1 MNNDNPV
8 QKENNATSPSCT
20 PATYCRPCM
29 QPVSQVQISFHNFH
43 LEKLK
48 SWRFQQAGFKAKVEW
63 GVTAYQTLSC
73 PSPTLPPPTSSI
85 SSSSSAWLWFPLGHR
100 HWECHCWELGVCNA
114 HCAFCIYALCIA
126 HHLLIILT
134 PILSLINPV
143 QMLRFKII
151 CLCSKT
157 CNFIFLAVINHLT
170 WEMLWL
176 QYHEVMIN
184 PLGQPDCKLGVFDFD
199 SFPYA
204 CGPLDSTVM

>member
-1 MNNDNPV
+1 M
-8 QKENNATSPSCT
+8 
-20 PATYCRPCM
+20 RG
-29 QPVSQVQISFHNFH
+29 H
-43 LEKLK
+43 
-48 SWRFQQAGFKAKVEW
+48 
-63 GVTAYQTLSC
+63 
-73 PSPTLPPPTSSI
+73 SI
-85 SSSSSAWLWFPLGHR
+85 SDTLLPFSHPSSTYFLHFIFLICLIMVSPWAIDIKNVIAENLG
-100 HWECHCWELGVCNA
+100 CALCNA

-126 HHLLIILT
+126 HHLLFILT

-204 CGPLDSTVM
+204 CGPLDSNSQGRA